1 MNRTPESCHEGPVTV
16 RDFSLEVGNESER
29 CLERDFFFFLI
40 HLRNLEQLLER
51 VLGIWC

>member
-1 MNRTPESCHEGPVTV
+1 MSK
-16 RDFSLEVGNESER
+16 RDAWREIF
-29 CLERDFFFFLI
+29 FFFFLI